1 MLIPQ
6 WAAIDTAGEESS
18 NDAEAFGGGEGN
30 DDNGKYGKYAD
41 NGDAGDDGNVKGLS
55 TGNGSNAG
63 ENRNGRDRVASDG
76 DDASLLDAYSGAVIG
91 ALERV
96 SPAVT
101 YIEVLHGAG
110 PAGAAQKGRRSGR
123 GSGSGFL
130 FTPDGYLLTNSHVVH
145 GAEEIAVRLNDD
157 SRFSADLVGNDPD
170 SDLAVLRIGSPGAL
184 PYVEFGD
191 SARLRV
197 GQVAIAI
204 GNPLGYQ
211 KTVTTGVISALGRT
225 LRATSGRLMHDVIQT
240 DAALNPGNS
249 GGPLVDSKGRVIG
262 VNTAMIPQ
270 AQAICFA
277 TGINTAKWVI
287 AQLFAHG
294 RVRRAYIGVSGAT
307 VPVATR
313 VVRHFGLSSN
323 SAVHVSELV
332 PGSPAALAGVEAG
345 DRMIAL
351 DGIAVDGIDGLQR
364 LLDASWIGREGELQL
379 LRRSSVI
386 RVKIRPI
393 EMPVHRQ

>member
-1 MLIPQ
+1 MLEPR
-6 WAAIDTAGEESS
+6 WASLENSGEEST
-18 NDAEAFGGGEGN
+18 A
-30 DDNGKYGKYAD
+30 DD
-41 NGDAGDDGNVKGLS
+41 S
-55 TGNGSNAG
+55 
-63 ENRNGRDRVASDG
+63 
-76 DDASLLDAYSGAVIG
+76 SLLDAYSGAVIG

-96 SPAVT
+96 SPAVAF
-101 YIEVLHGAG
+101 IEVEHG
-110 PAGAAQKGRRSGR
+110 PARSKGKRAAR

-145 GAEEIAVRLNDD
+145 GADRITVRLNDD
-157 SRFSADLVGNDPD
+157 TRFGADVVGNDPD
-170 SDLAVLRIGSPGAL
+170 SDLAVLRIGSPGTL
-184 PYVEFGD
+184 PYAEFGD
-191 SARLRV
+191 SSRVRV

-204 GNPLGYQ
+204 GNPLGYS

-287 AQLFAHG
+287 GQLFAHG

-307 VPVATR
+307 VPIATR
-313 VVRHFGLSSN
+313 VVRHFGLTN
-323 SAVHVSELV
+323 ASAVHVLEIV
-332 PGSPAALAGVEAG
+332 PGSPAARAGVAAG
-345 DRMIAL
+345 DRMIAI
-351 DGIAVDGIDGLQR
+351 DDKPIDGIDGLQR
-364 LLDASWIGREGELQL
+364 LLDSSWIDRNCELQV

-386 RVKIRPI
+386 KMTLRPI
-393 EMPVHRQ
+393 ELPASGA

>member
-1 MLIPQ
+1 MLNPQ
-6 WAAIDTAGEESS
+6 WAS
-18 NDAEAFGGGEGN
+18 NVIEGN
-30 DDNGKYGKYAD
+30 TESDDSA
-41 NGDAGDDGNVKGLS
+41 
-55 TGNGSNAG
+55 
-63 ENRNGRDRVASDG
+63 
-76 DDASLLDAYSGAVIG
+76 LLDAYSGAVIG

-96 SPAVT
+96 APAVT
-101 YIEVLHGAG
+101 FIEVVHGRG
-110 PAGAAQKGRRSGR
+110 DRDKRRHVQ

-130 FTPDGYLLTNSHVVH
+130 FTPDGYLLTNSHVVQ
-145 GAEEIAVRLNDD
+145 GAEEISVRQSDD
-157 SRFSADLVGNDPD
+157 TRFDADLVGNDPD
-170 SDLAVLRIGSPGAL
+170 SDLAVLRIGSPLAR
-184 PYVEFGD
+184 PFVEFGD
-191 SARLRV
+191 SSRLKV

-204 GNPLGYQ
+204 GNPLGYS
-211 KTVTTGVISALGRT
+211 KTVTTGVVSALGRT

-249 GGPLVDSKGRVIG
+249 GGPLVDSAGRVIG

-287 AQLFAHG
+287 GQLFAHG

-313 VVRHFGLSSN
+313 VVRHFNLPSN
-323 SAVHVSELV
+323 TAVHVSERV
-332 PGSPAALAGVEAG
+332 AGSPAALAGVEPG

-351 DGIAVDGIDGLQR
+351 DGVPLNGIDGLQR
-364 LLDASWIGREGELQL
+364 LLDASLIGRTCELQL

-386 RVKIRPI
+386 RLNIRPV
-393 EMPVHRQ
+393 EMPKTKELQ

>member
-1 MLIPQ
+1 VLTPQ
-6 WAAIDTAGEESS
+6 WAS
-18 NDAEAFGGGEGN
+18 NDEAP
-30 DDNGKYGKYAD
+30 
-41 NGDAGDDGNVKGLS
+41 V
-55 TGNGSNAG
+55 
-63 ENRNGRDRVASDG
+63 
-76 DDASLLDAYSGAVIG
+76 DDAPLLDAYSGAVIG

-101 YIEVLHGAG
+101 YIEVMRQ
-110 PAGAAQKGRRSGR
+110 AATPPRGGRAVQ

-130 FTPDGYLLTNSHVVH
+130 FTPDGYLLTNSHVVD
-145 GAEEIAVRLNDD
+145 GAGEILVRLNDD
-157 SRFSADLVGNDPD
+157 ARLRADLVGNDPD
-170 SDLAVLRIGSPGAL
+170 SDLAVLRIGSPIAL
-184 PYVEFGD
+184 PFVEFGD
-191 SARLRV
+191 SSRLKV

-204 GNPLGYQ
+204 GNPLGYA
-211 KTVTTGVISALGRT
+211 KTVTAGVVSALGRT

-287 AQLFAHG
+287 GQLFAHG

-307 VPVATR
+307 VAMATR
-313 VVRHFGLSSN
+313 VVRHFGLPGN
-323 SAVHVSELV
+323 KAVHVSEVV
-332 PGSPAALAGVEAG
+332 PGSPAARAGVEQG

-351 DGIAVDGIDGLQR
+351 DDSSIDGIDGLQR
-364 LLDASWIGREGELQL
+364 RLDASLIGRECELQL
-379 LRRSSVI
+379 LRRSSLI
-386 RVKIRPI
+386 RMRITPV
-393 EMPVHRQ
+393 EMPPHRPAGR

>member
-1 MLIPQ
+1 LKRSHTLRTAQ
-6 WAAIDTAGEESS
+6 WAANDGE
-18 NDAEAFGGGEGN
+18 AVTGEGTVDGTLARDGEAGAN
-30 DDNGKYGKYAD
+30 DSAL
-41 NGDAGDDGNVKGLS
+41 DDG
-55 TGNGSNAG
+55 A
-63 ENRNGRDRVASDG
+63 
-76 DDASLLDAYSGAVIG
+76 LLDAYSDAVIG

-101 YIEVLHGAG
+101 FIEVTGRAR
-110 PAGAAQKGRRSGR
+110 GAARNRPER

-130 FTPDGYLLTNSHVVH
+130 FTPDGYLLTNSHVVD
-145 GAEEIAVRLNDD
+145 GSDEIAVRLNDD
-157 SRFSADLVGNDPD
+157 TRFYADLVGNDPD
-170 SDLAVLRIGSPGAL
+170 SDLAVLRIGSPAAL

-191 SARLRV
+191 SSRLKV

-204 GNPLGYQ
+204 GNPLGYA
-211 KTVTTGVISALGRT
+211 KTVTTGVVSALGRT

-249 GGPLVDSKGRVIG
+249 GGPLVDSRGRVIG

-287 AQLFAHG
+287 GQMFAHG

-307 VPVATR
+307 VPIATR
-313 VVRHFGLSSN
+313 VVRHFSLPGN
-323 SAVHVSELV
+323 TAVHVADVV
-332 PGSPAALAGVEAG
+332 PGSPAALAGVQTG
-345 DRMIAL
+345 DRMVAL
-351 DGIAVDGIDGLQR
+351 DDARISGIDALQR
-364 LLDASWIGREGELQL
+364 KLDASMIGRESELQL

-386 RVKIRPI
+386 KVSIRPI
-393 EMPVHRQ
+393 EMPVHRSAAKASTGR

>member
-1 MLIPQ
+1 MLLPQ
-6 WAAIDTAGEESS
+6 WLANDDAGEEPSQH
-18 NDAEAFGGGEGN
+18 
-30 DDNGKYGKYAD
+30 
-41 NGDAGDDGNVKGLS
+41 
-55 TGNGSNAG
+55 
-63 ENRNGRDRVASDG
+63 
-76 DDASLLDAYSGAVIG
+76 DASLLDAYSGAVIG

-101 YIEVLHGAG
+101 FIEVVHGAG
-110 PAGAAQKGRRSGR
+110 ASAGRAAPRAAPGVRRPVR

-130 FTPDGYLLTNSHVVH
+130 FTPDGYLLTNSHVVQ
-145 GAEEIAVRLNDD
+145 GSEEISVRLNDD
-157 SRFSADLVGNDPD
+157 TRFSADLVGNDPD
-170 SDLAVLRIGSPGAL
+170 SDLAVLRIGSPSAL

-191 SARLRV
+191 SAALRV

-204 GNPLGYQ
+204 GNPLGYS

-287 AQLFAHG
+287 GQLFAHG

-307 VPVATR
+307 VPIATR
-313 VVRHFGLSSN
+313 VVRHFGLRSST
-323 SAVHVSELV
+323 AVHVLELV
-332 PGSPAALAGVEAG
+332 PGSPAAVAGVEVG
-345 DRMIAL
+345 DRLIAI
-351 DGIAVDGIDGLQR
+351 DAAPINGIDELQR
-364 LLDASWIGREGELQL
+364 LLDSTWIGRD
-379 LRRSSVI
+379 
-386 RVKIRPI
+386 
-393 EMPVHRQ
+393 

>member
-1 MLIPQ
+1 MLTPQ
-6 WAAIDTAGEESS
+6 WVS
-18 NDAEAFGGGEGN
+18 AETLN
-30 DDNGKYGKYAD
+30 DD
-41 NGDAGDDGNVKGLS
+41 S
-55 TGNGSNAG
+55 SQH
-63 ENRNGRDRVASDG
+63 
-76 DDASLLDAYSGAVIG
+76 DASLLDAYSGAVIG

-96 SPAVT
+96 APAVT
-101 YIEVLHGAG
+101 YIEVVHGA
-110 PAGAAQKGRRSGR
+110 ARSARGAR

-130 FTPDGYLLTNSHVVH
+130 FTPDGYLLTNSHVVQ
-145 GAEEIAVRLNDD
+145 GSEEITVRLNDD
-157 SRFSADLVGNDPD
+157 TGSRADLVGNDPD
-170 SDLAVLRIGSPGAL
+170 SDLAVLRIGSPSAL

-191 SARLRV
+191 SAALKV

-204 GNPLGYQ
+204 GNPLGYS
-211 KTVTTGVISALGRT
+211 KTVTTGVVSALGRT

-287 AQLFAHG
+287 GQLFAHG

-313 VVRHFGLSSN
+313 VLRHFGLQSST
-323 SAVHVSELV
+323 AVHVSELV
-332 PGSPAALAGVEAG
+332 PGSPAAKAGVEAG

-351 DGIAVDGIDGLQR
+351 DGVPIDGIDGLQR
-364 LLDASWIGREGELQL
+364 LLDASYIGRECELQL

-386 RVKIRPI
+386 RVTIRPI
-393 EMPVHRQ
+393 ELPPRDR

>member
-1 MLIPQ
+1 MLSPQ
-6 WAAIDTAGEESS
+6 WVADLDAGE
-18 NDAEAFGGGEGN
+18 
-30 DDNGKYGKYAD
+30 
-41 NGDAGDDGNVKGLS
+41 
-55 TGNGSNAG
+55 
-63 ENRNGRDRVASDG
+63 
-76 DDASLLDAYSGAVIG
+76 DASLQEDTLLDAYSGAVIG

-96 SPAVT
+96 SPAVA
-101 YIEVLHGAG
+101 YIEAVYAG
-110 PAGAAQKGRRSGR
+110 EGRRGR
-123 GSGSGFL
+123 SPYRASPGARLPAHGSGSGFL

-145 GAEEIAVRLNDD
+145 GSQQISVRVNDD
-157 SRFSADLVGNDPD
+157 TRFAADLVGDDPD
-170 SDLAVLRIGSPGAL
+170 SDLAVLRIGSPGSL

-191 SARLRV
+191 SAGLRV

-204 GNPLGYQ
+204 GNPFGYS
-211 KTVTTGVISALGRT
+211 KTVTAGVVSALGRT

-277 TGINTAKWVI
+277 TGIDTAKWVI

-307 VPVATR
+307 VPIARR
-313 VVRHFGLSSN
+313 VVRHFDLSCN
-323 SAVHVSELV
+323 RAVHVLELAA
-332 PGSPAALAGVEAG
+332 GSPASQAGVERG

-351 DGIAVDGIDGLQR
+351 NGTPVDGIDGLQR
-364 LLDASWIGREGELQL
+364 LLDAGWIGREGELQL
-379 LRRSSVI
+379 LRRSSLI

-393 EMPVHRQ
+393 ELPVQEA

>member
-1 MLIPQ
+1 MLVPQ
-6 WAAIDTAGEESS
+6 WVAIDHAGEESS
-18 NDAEAFGGGEGN
+18 SNDA
-30 DDNGKYGKYAD
+30 
-41 NGDAGDDGNVKGLS
+41 
-55 TGNGSNAG
+55 
-63 ENRNGRDRVASDG
+63 DR
-76 DDASLLDAYSGAVIG
+76 DASLLDAYSGAVIG

-96 SPAVT
+96 APAVT
-101 YIEVLHGAG
+101 FIEVVHRAGRGAG
-110 PAGAAQKGRRSGR
+110 GGALPKGRGAPDSRR
-123 GSGSGFL
+123 PAHGSGSGFL

-145 GAEEIAVRLNDD
+145 GSDEITVRLNDD
-157 SRFSADLVGNDPD
+157 TRFSADLVGNDPD
-170 SDLAVLRIGSPGAL
+170 SDLAVLRIGSPAAL

-191 SARLRV
+191 SAALRV

-204 GNPLGYQ
+204 GNPLGYS
-211 KTVTTGVISALGRT
+211 KTVTTGVVSALGRT

-249 GGPLVDSKGRVIG
+249 GGPLVDSRGHVIG

-307 VPVATR
+307 VPIATR
-313 VVRHFGLSSN
+313 VVRHFSLPGN
-323 SAVHVSELV
+323 RAVHVLELV
-332 PGSPAALAGVEAG
+332 AGSPAALAGIEVG
-345 DRMIAL
+345 DRVIAL
-351 DGIAVDGIDGLQR
+351 DGVPVEGIDGLQR
-364 LLDASWIGREGELQL
+364 TLDAGWIGREGELQL
-379 LRRSSVI
+379 LRRSNLI

-393 EMPVHRQ
+393 ELPAHRG